1 MHLSILL
8 TSNLQRRRVPT
19 LIGTTLIPILL
30 LLAAVGAQPTLC
42 ASSCKLSAAMVGA
55 RIQRSPNP
63 SDCTIFQPAK
73 PLRTGLPF
81 PHFRSGPAL
90 TERTVLQFLVDIDQ
104 DGDSDL
110 VALTN
115 LPRVLVWIND
125 GTGHFTTWYPS
136 PSLHSSKIIEDAD
149 SNDEDSPLLFLWLD
163 AKVLSLGLVPLASA
177 QTDSKSPQVSFDYLS
192 QSSPRA
198 PPQYGT

>member
-1 MHLSILL
+1 M
-8 TSNLQRRRVPT
+8 PA

-30 LLAAVGAQPTLC
+30 LLAAVGTQPTLC
-42 ASSCKLSAAMVGA
+42 ASSCELSAAMVGA
-55 RIQRSPNP
+55 RIQRSLNP
-63 SDCTIFQPAK
+63 SYCILHPTKLLP
-73 PLRTGLPF
+73 TGLPL

-110 VALTN
+110 IALTN

-125 GTGHFTTWYPS
+125 GTGHFATWYPS

-149 SNDEDSPLLFLWLD
+149 SSDEDSPLLFLWLD

-198 PPQYGT
+198 PPQHGA

>member
-1 MHLSILL
+1 
-8 TSNLQRRRVPT
+8 VPT

-30 LLAAVGAQPTLC
+30 LLGAVGAQSTLC
-42 ASSCKLSAAMVGA
+42 ASSCKLSAAMVSA
-55 RIQRSPNP
+55 RLRRSLIP
-63 SDCTIFQPAK
+63 SDCTILQPTK
-73 PLRTGLPF
+73 PLSIGLPL
-81 PHFRSGPAL
+81 PHFRSLPAL

-110 VALTN
+110 IALTH
-115 LPRVLVWIND
+115 LTRVLVWIND

-177 QTDSKSPQVSFDYLS
+177 QTDSKFPQVSFDYLS

-198 PPQYGT
+198 PPQHGA